1 MKTVIILG
9 VWALAGA
16 VLLHYATIIAAAVV
30 VAIIVLFIL
39 MHIAMYITG

>member
-9 VWALAGA
+9 TWALAGT
-16 VLLHYATIIAAAVV
+16 VLLHYATIIAAAII
-30 VAIIVLFIL
+30 VAVIVLFIL